1 MPTYDYEC
9 QSCGHGFEK
18 FQSMTARVMRKCP
31 ECGERTLERLI
42 GPGGGFLFKDDGFY
56 TTDYRSK
63 SFKDGETAAE
73 KGRKDGGKSDGSKA
87 EGKSSPDSKPGPKAD
102 SKNPQSA
109 D

>member
-1 MPTYDYEC
+1 VPTYDYEC

-42 GPGGGFLFKDDGFY
+42 GPGGGFLFKGDGFY

-63 SFKDGETAAE
+63 SFKDGEKAAD
-73 KGRKDGGKSDGSKA
+73 KAAKPKSDDSKSSDSKA
-87 EGKSSPDSKPGPKAD
+87 KVKKDPPSSE
-102 SKNPQSA
+102 
-109 D
+109 

>member
-18 FQSMTARVMRKCP
+18 FQTMTARVLRKCP

-42 GPGGGFLFKDDGFY
+42 GPGGGFLFKGDGFY

-63 SFKDGETAAE
+63 SYKAGEKAAE
-73 KGRKDGGKSDGSKA
+73 KGRKNGGKSDGSKA
-87 EGKSSPDSKPGPKAD
+87 EGKSSPDPKPSSKSD
-102 SKNPQSA
+102 SKGPSNA

>member
-42 GPGGGFLFKDDGFY
+42 GPGGGFLFKGDGFY

-63 SFKDGETAAE
+63 SYKAGEKAAE
-73 KGRKDGGKSDGSKA
+73 KKPEAKSDDSKSSDSKV
-87 EGKSSPDSKPGPKAD
+87 EGKTDPSSSK
-102 SKNPQSA
+102 
-109 D
+109 